1 MSYAPN
7 NVLAADAVVRQL
19 LAPLVPFISM
29 PGVTEVAVNRPGE
42 VFVETGVQ
50 WQRHTVPSLTL
61 ARCRSLANAIA
72 SYCDQRVDA
81 SVPIL
86 TARLPGTERVH
97 LVLPPVAEQDTVSIT
112 IRIPD
117 PVPRSF
123 DDYREQGFFNHYLWA
138 RSSDHGNSRIPLH
151 HIQQRLLGH
160 LEHNRLAEFIGDAVR
175 HKLNMVF
182 VGDTGSGKTS
192 LMNAACQS
200 IPKDERLVTIED
212 VRELKLP
219 DHPNCVHL
227 LYSKGAQGTA
237 DVTPADLIASNM
249 RMKPDRVLLA
259 ELRGGEA
266 FDFLKLLTTGHSGS
280 LSTFHAE
287 SCALA
292 LERYVLM
299 CKEHPHAA
307 IYDALALKR
316 LVALTIDIIIHIR
329 VERIY
334 GDDGAPARKLRYV
347 SEVAYDPIAK
357 QAARFGEAVVHRA
370 SPPDGRP
377 ASREEKS
384 P

>member
-1 MSYAPN
+1 MSYAPDDL
-7 NVLAADAVVRQL
+7 LASDAVVREL
-19 LAPLVPFISM
+19 LAPLAAFLTM
-29 PGVTEVAVNRPGE
+29 PGVTEVAINRPGE
-42 VFVETGVQ
+42 VFVETSAH
-50 WQRHTVPSLTL
+50 WQRHSVPALTL

-81 SVPIL
+81 GAPVL
-86 TARLPGTERVH
+86 TARLPGTERIH
-97 LVLPPVAEQDTVSIT
+97 LVLPPVAEQDTVSMT

-117 PVPRSF
+117 PTPRTF
-123 DDYREQGFFNHYLWA
+123 DDYQRQGFFDQFLWA
-138 RSSDHGNSRIPLH
+138 RPVPVVNDAIRLDHV
-151 HIQQRLLGH
+151 QQLLLAH
-160 LEHNRLAEFIGDAVR
+160 LDANRLGDFIRDAVR

-192 LMNAACQS
+192 LMNAACQF
-200 IPKDERLVTIED
+200 IPHDERLVTIED
-212 VRELKLP
+212 VRELNLP
-219 DHPNCVHL
+219 HHPNHVHL

-237 DVTPADLIASNM
+237 NVTPADLIASNM

-307 IYDALALKR
+307 IYDATALKR
-316 LVALTIDIIIHIR
+316 LVALTIDVIIHIR

-334 GDDGAPARKLRYV
+334 DAQGTPVRKLRYV
-347 SEVAYDPIAK
+347 SEVGYDPLAK
-357 QAARFGEAVVHRA
+357 QAARFGAASIHRSGGA
-370 SPPDGRP
+370 S
-377 ASREEKS
+377 
-384 P
+384 